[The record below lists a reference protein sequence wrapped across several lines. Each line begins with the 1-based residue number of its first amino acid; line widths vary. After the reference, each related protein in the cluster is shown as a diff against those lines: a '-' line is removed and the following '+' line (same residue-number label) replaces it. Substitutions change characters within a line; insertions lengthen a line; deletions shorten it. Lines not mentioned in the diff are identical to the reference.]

1 MTKTATVITAA
12 LVDEFAQVRD
22 QLKALTAREKY
33 LKRGVP
39 RARCRYLQ
47 GPPSPNRD
55 RVHLREAHRHDRRSC
70 EAWCRV
76 VRGECARDRE
86 DRNSPNGNRK
96 MNHEDR
102 DRRDADL
109 IQDALLGRKE
119 SNWADRALD
128 IASWVLSVLLLAMI
142 VIAPIIWGW
151 I

>member
-1 MTKTATVITAA
+1 
-12 LVDEFAQVRD
+12 
-22 QLKALTAREKY
+22 
-33 LKRGVP
+33 
-39 RARCRYLQ
+39 
-47 GPPSPNRD
+47 
-55 RVHLREAHRHDRRSC
+55 
-70 EAWCRV
+70 
-76 VRGECARDRE
+76 
-86 DRNSPNGNRK
+86 